1 MTNFIPG
8 LRQTDEFIFF
18 SVKHLALLDL
28 KDNQR
33 ELFRIDRN
41 FEVIKEAY
49 EILPQPRP
57 LICRMVPVPP
67 NADHLREDASPLY
80 IKTLFGKCVRSFPEH
95 PQIRTQ
101 IPEESK
107 GMYID
112 EKVLDQLSYEWI
124 EEAVTL
130 AKERSDG
137 RGAGLP
143 LPLTRQV
150 ILADISQPQITLRVR
165 NALTASG
172 EETAKNQADNS
183 ESETTQETAPSE
195 TTSA

>member
-49 EILPQPRP
+49 EKLPQPRP
-57 LICRMVPVPP
+57 LICKMVPVPP
-67 NADHLREDASPLY
+67 DADYLREDTSPLY
-80 IKTLFGKCVRSFPEH
+80 IKTLFGRCVRSFPEH
-95 PQIRTQ
+95 PQLAIK
-101 IPEESK
+101 PPDDNK
-107 GMYID
+107 GLYVD
-112 EKVLDQLSYEWI
+112 EKILEQLSYEWI
-124 EEAVTL
+124 EEAATL

-150 ILADISQPQITLRVR
+150 ISADISQPQITLRVR